1 MKNGKS
7 TSRSELYE
15 VQSNA
20 ESESPRMTSGKQIK
34 STSTFKILKDDENNL
49 ANYSLQ
55 IIPINIMGIQSLCI
69 DSFFFHIYT
78 KPSLKVTM
86 TLYKLG
92 CTVSQYR
99 KYTQTNVR
107 IHFINNK
114 LTNIYTI
121 AIILQK

>member
-20 ESESPRMTSGKQIK
+20 ESESPRITSGKQTE
-34 STSTFKILKDDENNL
+34 STSKLKILKDDENNL
-49 ANYSLQ
+49 ANFTLQ
-55 IIPINIMGIQSLCI
+55 IIPINKMGIQSLCI

-78 KPSLKVTM
+78 KPSLKVIVSTIG
-86 TLYKLG
+86 LYCVTIQK
-92 CTVSQYR
+92 
-99 KYTQTNVR
+99 
-107 IHFINNK
+107 IPFINNK
-114 LTNIYTI
+114 LTNIYTV